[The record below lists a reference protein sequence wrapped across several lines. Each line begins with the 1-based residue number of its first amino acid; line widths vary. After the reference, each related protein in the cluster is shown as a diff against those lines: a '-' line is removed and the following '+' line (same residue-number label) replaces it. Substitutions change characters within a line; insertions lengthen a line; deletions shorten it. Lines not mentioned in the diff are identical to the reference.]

1 MEGAV
6 LSLASSAGQAG
17 PPPGPFMVAWGLVAS
32 AYGVAMITNY
42 RGFADNFLRRAR
54 ASRARWRSSAETQLR
69 SCMTARQMRLMAA
82 PFAVLGPVMT
92 IAGINSISH
101 EGAGGTWLGTG
112 AGPYRFAFLAAAV
125 AGTGWSWL
133 SRNGLFRPAIRR
145 RGSSLLVALV
155 ASAGTVLF
163 GLGLATGQMTICLG
177 GWAIGGL
184 AATAMMLDDKPSDP
198 GSPDGRD

>member
-1 MEGAV
+1 M

-17 PPPGPFMVAWGLVAS
+17 APPGPFLVAWGLVAS
-32 AYGVAMITNY
+32 AYGLAMITNY
-42 RGFADNFLRRAR
+42 RGFADTFLRRAR
-54 ASRARWRSSAETQLR
+54 ASRARWRRSSRKQLTSR
-69 SCMTARQMRLMAA
+69 MTATQMRIMAA
-82 PFAVLGPVMT
+82 PFAVLGPIST

-112 AGPYRFAFLAAAV
+112 TGPYRFAFLAAAV

-133 SRNGLFRPAIRR
+133 SPNGLFRPAIRR
-145 RGSSLLVALV
+145 GGSSLLIALV

-163 GLGLATGQMTICLG
+163 GLGLSVGQLAICTG

-184 AATAMMLDDKPSDP
+184 AAIAIMLDDKPSGP
-198 GSPDGRD
+198 GSPGGPD